1 MYFLKKE
8 SNKMNNI
15 PKWPEDYNDNPKA
28 VIEVCYTSSEIMAMY
43 ATIMHMIES
52 FVEAEN
58 ECLNLGQDSPDIKE
72 SLNALY
78 ATKDLFEIILKQ
90 AFDIPVGKINKDDK

>member
-1 MYFLKKE
+1 MV
-8 SNKMNNI
+8 NI
-15 PKWPEDYNDNPKA
+15 PKWPSSENDNPKA
-28 VIEVCYTSSEIMAMY
+28 VIEVCYTQSEIMAMY

-52 FVEAEN
+52 CVEAEN

-72 SLNALY
+72 SLNALD

-90 AFDIPVGKINKDDK
+90 AFDIPVGKINKEDE